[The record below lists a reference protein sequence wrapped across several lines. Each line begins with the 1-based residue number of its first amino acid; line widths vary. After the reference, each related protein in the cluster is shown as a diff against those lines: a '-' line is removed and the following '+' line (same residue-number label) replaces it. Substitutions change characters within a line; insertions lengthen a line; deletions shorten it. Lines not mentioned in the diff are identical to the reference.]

1 MPGFLFA
8 LKSQPHLERLSLQH
22 SLSSCLPLF
31 SGFVFTSYTNHHLIC
46 PPKGISSRRDTCLS
60 SVPGTMSGWHRISA
74 QPFQEGGQEGK
85 PWGTVSRR
93 TSEHNLGWKT
103 WGGHMEAVICKL
115 RTNGWWEIRHLGL
128 VYCKW
133 KNKVCEGQTGRNL
146 HTMYHNWGQWMGV

>member
-1 MPGFLFA
+1 MFPLVSLHFPSLPLALTSSSYPLAASGAYSAPTHLCRLFAQAIPYEGSSPLLEMPGFLFA

-85 PWGTVSRR
+85 P
-93 TSEHNLGWKT
+93 
-103 WGGHMEAVICKL
+103 
-115 RTNGWWEIRHLGL
+115 
-128 VYCKW
+128 
-133 KNKVCEGQTGRNL
+133 
-146 HTMYHNWGQWMGV
+146 